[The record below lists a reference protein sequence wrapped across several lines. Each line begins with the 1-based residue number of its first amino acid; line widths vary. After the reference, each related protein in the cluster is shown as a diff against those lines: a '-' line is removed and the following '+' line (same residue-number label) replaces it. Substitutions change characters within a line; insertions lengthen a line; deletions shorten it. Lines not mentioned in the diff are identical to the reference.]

1 MKGSRDDYAEK
12 HQVST
17 VGREAELVSLSLFK
31 GWRRRGWEGVSAWGG
46 QELYSAPTSRDSQGE
61 YQQGTLQKHDLDTFC
76 QAGQGIECVRLT
88 AELALVTVTCHP
100 E

>member
-31 GWRRRGWEGVSAWGG
+31 GWRRRRWEGVS
-46 QELYSAPTSRDSQGE
+46 
-61 YQQGTLQKHDLDTFC
+61 
-76 QAGQGIECVRLT
+76 
-88 AELALVTVTCHP
+88 LAVGWH
-100 E
+100 